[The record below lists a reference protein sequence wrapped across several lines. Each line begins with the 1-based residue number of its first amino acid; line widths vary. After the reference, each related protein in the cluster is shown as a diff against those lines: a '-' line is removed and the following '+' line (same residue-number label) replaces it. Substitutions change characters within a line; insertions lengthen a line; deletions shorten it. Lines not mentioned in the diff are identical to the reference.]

1 MSHSRRQSRPPPKNP
16 LPARFLRRA
25 FGFFGLLSFPFILY
39 LVSYILLTSVFKFT
53 IYNTVGAAVF
63 LHQSQKPVV
72 WRVYFQ

>member
-1 MSHSRRQSRPPPKNP
+1 MSHSRRQSRPPPKEP

-39 LVSYILLTSVFKFT
+39 LVFYILLPSVFKFT
-53 IYNTVGAAVF
+53 IYNIVGAVELF
-63 LHQSQKPVV
+63 INHRKPVV